1 MSDLLG
7 NYSRTRLAPMLA
19 NPSAYRVPTGGNAG
33 FNFTKLLG
41 GASKVGGFLANP
53 LVGAGIGLLG
63 GILGARR
70 SAQRSTSMMPQGMT
84 GFMAELESPDIGYFR
99 DIAREAAPS
108 YQDLSR
114 LSAATGGSMAS
125 ANAQAMQGQAG
136 AMDAALRAYQ
146 QQQMAN
152 QGLLANM
159 YGQQYGAMQSDQA
172 FRRQTGVDIFSNI
185 ATLGSGMLG
194 QAYGSRIQNQQNQSF
209 FDMMNTYKSTIGG

>member
-33 FNFTKLLG
+33 FNFLKLLG
-41 GASKVGGFLANP
+41 GAGKIGGFLANP

-70 SAQRSTSMMPQGMT
+70 AAQRSTSMMPEGMT
-84 GFMAELESPDIGYFR
+84 GFMNQLESPDIGYFR

-146 QQQMAN
+146 QQQMQN

-159 YGQQYGAMQSDQA
+159 YGQQYAAMQGDQA

-194 QAYGSRIQNQQNQSF
+194 QAYGANLYRKTF
-209 FDMMNTYKSTIGG
+209 GG

>member
-1 MSDLLG
+1 MPLGNPLLG
-7 NYSRTRLAPMLA
+7 DYSRTKLAPMLA
-19 NPSAYRVPTGGNAG
+19 NPSSYRVPTNSSG
-33 FNFTKLLG
+33 FNIGNVLK
-41 GASKVGGFLANP
+41 GAGGFLSAVNP
-53 LVGAGIGLLG
+53 LLGAGVGLLG
-63 GILGARR
+63 GILGAR
-70 SAQRSTSMMPQGMT
+70 SAAQRSTSTMPQGMID
-84 GFMAELESPDIGYFR
+84 FMNRLETPDISQFR
-99 DIAREAAPS
+99 DIARQAAPS

-125 ANAQAMQGQAG
+125 ANAQAMQGQTG

-159 YGQQYGAMQSDQA
+159 YGQQYAAMQGDQA

-194 QAYGSRIQNQQNQSF
+194 QAYGANLYRKTF
-209 FDMMNTYKSTIGG
+209 GG